1 MKSMTKIVVTGLI
14 LAVGAMA
21 LTSSPARADRDET
34 RLTRLDPIIRK
45 QADESQKRAL
55 AYLEASQKPD
65 GGWEGFQGSDPAI
78 SAMIA
83 KCFAQHRDYGPK
95 HAVVRRAFEFMLKH
109 VQEDGG
115 IYVPE
120 LGLHNYYTSVIVM
133 ALSTSDDPEI
143 KQVVANAQK
152 YLTKLQ
158 WDEGEQ
164 RDRSDVFYGGAG
176 YGRHKR
182 PDLSNTQM
190 MLEALHQ
197 SGLSPEDPVF
207 KRAQVF
213 ISRCQMLE
221 ETNDQAFAKGGDGGF
236 IYSPANG
243 GESKAGFKPIPAS
256 ESDDAKVLRSYGSMT
271 YAGFKSLLYAQVGK
285 DDVRVKRA
293 IQWIRNNYT
302 LSQNP
307 NMPEAQSKQGLYYF
321 FHTFARALDAWGED
335 VIVDKASV
343 RHEWRADLCRELLK
357 LQRKDGSWVNEEDR
371 WFESNPNL
379 VTAYSVL
386 ALQTATQ

>member
-1 MKSMTKIVVTGLI
+1 MKTMTQLLTSGFV
-14 LAVGAMA
+14 LAVSVLA
-21 LTSSPARADRDET
+21 LAVSPARADRNEE
-34 RLTRLDPIIRK
+34 RLTRIDPVIRK
-45 QADESQKRAL
+45 ESDEAQKRAL
-55 AYLEASQKPD
+55 EYLKASQSLD
-65 GGWEGFQGSDPAI
+65 GGWTGFQGSDPAI
-78 SAMIA
+78 TALVA
-83 KCFAQHRDYGPK
+83 KCFAQHPDYGAK
-95 HAVVRRAFEFMLKH
+95 HPVVRRAFEYMVKY

-115 IYVPE
+115 IYDPE

-143 KQVVANAQK
+143 KQFVANAQN

-158 WDEGEQ
+158 WDESEN

-176 YGRHKR
+176 YGRHER

-190 MLEALHQ
+190 MLEALHE

-207 KRAQVF
+207 KKAQVF

-243 GESKAGFKPIPAS
+243 GESKAGFYVIATH
-256 ESDDAKVLRSYGSMT
+256 DAHDQKVLRSYGSMT

-285 DDVRVKRA
+285 DDIRVQRA
-293 IQWIRNNYT
+293 IQWIRTHYT
-302 LSQNP
+302 LTHNP
-307 NMPEAQSKQGLYYF
+307 NMPDAQSKQGLYYY

-335 VIVDKASV
+335 VIVDGASV
-343 RHEWRADLCRELLK
+343 RHEWRAELCRQLIS
-357 LQRKDGSWVNEEDR
+357 LQRNDGSWVNEVDR